1 MSTYLTLALRYLNGR
16 KLRTSLT
23 TLAIVFGVLLIFGMN
38 TVMPAFI
45 GAFQANALAMAGQ
58 VDATITSKSGEAFPE
73 SVAETVAAV
82 AGVRVVSGTLE
93 RGIGLPADFFD
104 QDPATADRLTAVTL
118 VGAVPDTIRS
128 IASFNVLQGR
138 FLEAG
143 DGAVAVITESLADE
157 AGLQLG
163 DTLSLPTPIGLT
175 DLTIV
180 GLLPQRLLPG
190 NEEVL
195 VTLSEAQRLFNVPGQ
210 INVVDANFDTANEA
224 ARAQIEA
231 DIAAAVGGSFTIG
244 VLQPGAEILTNI
256 GTAQRIFTL
265 LGALG
270 LLMGGFIIFNTFRTI
285 VAERRHDIGML
296 RAIGASRGTITGLI
310 LIEGLIQG
318 VVGTAAGL
326 VLGYGMGWL
335 ALAAVSQIGR
345 QLLNIQVGAPV
356 VTPGLVVL
364 SVTVGVGVTLLAGLL
379 PARAASRV
387 TPLEALRPSIGALAW
402 RRIAGL
408 SFWAGVVLLA
418 GAAAALV
425 TGNAGLLAL
434 GSFLFIGGLILIA
447 PALVNPIAGL
457 FSRVLALAFARDGTA
472 QLAEGN
478 LSRQP
483 TRAAVTSATT
493 MIALAILV
501 MAAGL
506 ITSLAITF
514 TEMLENS
521 LSSDYLLVPPTVAV
535 WGVNTGASPTLAED
549 LRAVDGVDVVSSLRF
564 AGTQINDVAVGLLG
578 IEPQAYTQTSG
589 LAFVEGD
596 PETAFREIE
605 SGRGLIING
614 VLQASAGVKMGDDV
628 TLLTPTGTVT
638 YKVVGI
644 ASDYLNAKTTTGYL
658 SQANI
663 AADFGRAEDVFYQIN
678 LKPGA
683 DRAAVEA
690 AFKQALQPYPQ
701 FKLVSGQEYVDQ
713 NRGIFDAAFAGIYAM
728 VIFLAI
734 PSLIA
739 MINTLAIG
747 VIERTR
753 EIGMLRAVGAARSQ
767 VQTVILAEALILAA
781 IGTAFGLLTGLYL
794 GYMATSAF
802 AALGFPVTYAFP
814 GQAMVVAVAVGL
826 LFGAFAAIIPARQA
840 ARLDIIQAL
849 RYE

>member
-1 MSTYLTLALRYLNGR
+1 MSLYLTLAARYLGGR
-16 KLRTSLT
+16 KLRTVLT

-38 TVMPAFI
+38 TIMPAFI
-45 GAFQANALAMAGQ
+45 GAFQANALALAGQ

-73 SVAETVAAV
+73 TVAETVAAV
-82 AGVRVVSGTLE
+82 DGVRAVSGTLE
-93 RGIGLPADFFD
+93 RGIGLPADFID
-104 QDPATADRLTAVTL
+104 QDPAAADRITAVTL
-118 VGAVPDTIRS
+118 VGAVPEAIRS
-128 IASFNVLQGR
+128 LASFNILQGR
-138 FLEAG
+138 FLQAD

-157 AGLQLG
+157 AGVGLG
-163 DTLSLPTPIGLT
+163 DTLSLPTPSGLV

-195 VTLSEAQRLFNVPGQ
+195 VTLSEAQRLFNAPGK
-210 INVVDANFDTANEA
+210 INVIDANFDTADEA
-224 ARAQIEA
+224 RRARIEA
-231 DIAAAVGGSFTIG
+231 DIAAALGESFTIG

-256 GTAQRIFTL
+256 QTAQMIFTL

-270 LLMGGFIIFNTFRTI
+270 LLMGGFIIFNTFRTV

-296 RAIGASRGTITGLI
+296 RAIGASRRTITWLI
-310 LIEGLIQG
+310 LVEGLIQG

-326 VLGYGMGWL
+326 LFGYGLGWL
-335 ALAAVSQIGR
+335 ALSAVSQIGR
-345 QLLNIQVGAPV
+345 QLLNIQVGSPV
-356 VTPGLVVL
+356 VTPGLVAL
-364 SVTVGVGVTLLAGLL
+364 SIAVGVGITLIAGLL

-387 TPLEALRPSIGALAW
+387 TPLEALRPTVGALAW
-402 RRIAGL
+402 RRLTGL
-408 SFWAGVVLLA
+408 GFWAGVVMLA
-418 GAAAALV
+418 VAVAALI
-425 TGNAGLLAL
+425 TGNAGLLGL

-447 PALVNPIAGL
+447 PALVNPIAGV
-457 FSRVLALAFARDGTA
+457 FSRLMALAFARAGTA

-514 TEMLENS
+514 TDMLENS
-521 LSSDYLLVPPTVAV
+521 LSSDYLLVPPTIAV
-535 WGVNTGASPTLAED
+535 WGVNTGASPALAEA
-549 LRAVDGVDVVSSLRF
+549 LRAVEGVDVVSTLRF

-578 IEPQAYTQTSG
+578 IEPRAYVQTSG
-589 LAFVEGD
+589 LAFIEGD
-596 PETAFREIE
+596 PETAFREVE
-605 SGRGLIING
+605 AGRGLIING
-614 VLQASAGVKMGDDV
+614 LVKTSAGVRLGDDV
-628 TLLTPTGTVT
+628 TLLTPTGAVT
-638 YKVVGI
+638 YRIVGI

-663 AADFGRAEDVFYQIN
+663 AADFGRAEDVFFQIN

-690 AFKQALQPYPQ
+690 AFKDALRPYPQ
-701 FKLVSGQEYVDQ
+701 FKLVSGQDYVDQ

-728 VIFLAI
+728 VIFLAV

-767 VQTVILAEALILAA
+767 VRTIILAEALILAA
-781 IGTAFGLLTGLYL
+781 IGTAFGLLAGLYL

-814 GQAMVVAVAVGL
+814 GQAMLVAIAVGL
-826 LFGAFAAIIPARQA
+826 LFGALAAIIPARQA
-840 ARLDIIQAL
+840 ARLEIVQAL

>member
-1 MSTYLTLALRYLNGR
+1 MSLYLTLAGRYLAGR
-16 KLRTSLT
+16 KLRTVLT

-38 TVMPAFI
+38 TIMPAFI
-45 GAFQANALAMAGQ
+45 GAFQANALALAGQ

-73 SVAETVAAV
+73 AVAGTVAAV
-82 AGVRVVSGTLE
+82 EGVRVVSGSLE
-93 RGIGLPADFFD
+93 RAIGLPADFFD
-104 QDPATADRLTAVTL
+104 GDPAAPDRLTAVTL
-118 VGAVPDTIRS
+118 VGAVPQAIRS
-128 IASFNVLQGR
+128 TASFNILQGR

-157 AGLQLG
+157 AGLRLG
-163 DTLSLPTPIGLT
+163 DTLSLPTPTGVV

-195 VTLSEAQRLFNVPGQ
+195 VTLGEAQRLFDAPGK
-210 INVVDANFDTANEA
+210 INVIDANFDTADETR
-224 ARAQIEA
+224 RAQIEA
-231 DIAAAVGGSFTIG
+231 DIAAALGGSFTIG

-265 LGALG
+265 IGALG
-270 LLMGGFIIFNTFRTI
+270 LLMGGFIIFNTFRTV

-296 RAIGASRGTITGLI
+296 RAIGASRRTITWLI
-310 LIEGLIQG
+310 LVEGLIQG
-318 VVGTAAGL
+318 VVGTVAGL
-326 VLGYGMGWL
+326 LLGYGLGWL
-335 ALAAVSQIGR
+335 ALAAASQIGR

-364 SVTVGVGVTLLAGLL
+364 SVAVGVGVTLLAGLL

-387 TPLEALRPSIGALAW
+387 TPLEALRPAVGALSW
-402 RRIAGL
+402 RRMAGL
-408 SFWAGVVLLA
+408 SFWVGVVML
-418 GAAAALV
+418 AAAALALV
-425 TGNAGLLAL
+425 SGNAGLLAL
-434 GSFLFIGGLILIA
+434 GSFLFIGGLTLVA
-447 PALVNPIAGL
+447 PALINPIAGL
-457 FSRVLALAFARDGTA
+457 FSRVMALVFARAGTA

-493 MIALAILV
+493 MIALAMLV

-514 TEMLENS
+514 TDMLENS
-521 LSSDYLLVPPTVAV
+521 LASDYLLVPPSVTV
-535 WGVNTGASPTLAED
+535 WGVNTGASPALAEA

-564 AGTQINDVAVGLLG
+564 AGTQINAVAVGLLG
-578 IEPQAYTQTSG
+578 IEPRAYTQTSG
-589 LAFVEGD
+589 LAFSEGD
-596 PETAFREIE
+596 PEAAFRELE
-605 SGRGLIING
+605 AGRGLIING
-614 VLQASAGVKMGDDV
+614 VLKASAGVSMGDEV

-638 YKVVGI
+638 YQVVGV

-663 AADFGRAEDVFYQIN
+663 AADFGRAEDVFFQIN

-690 AFKQALQPYPQ
+690 AFKDALQPYPQ
-701 FKLVSGQEYVDQ
+701 FKLVSGQDYVDQ
-713 NRGIFDAAFAGIYAM
+713 NRGIFDAAFAGIYAL
-728 VIFLAI
+728 VIFLAV

-767 VQTVILAEALILAA
+767 VRTVILAEALILAA
-781 IGTAFGLLTGLYL
+781 IGTSLGLLSGLYL

-802 AALGFPVTYAFP
+802 EALGFPVSYAFP
-814 GQAMVVAVAVGL
+814 AQAIVVAIAVGL
-826 LFGAFAAIIPARQA
+826 LFGALAAILPARQA
-840 ARLDIIQAL
+840 ARLEIVQAL